1 MSIRIFKPSGKA
13 RDGLMATLSL
23 SSDPISASL
32 QLEEGFDTSFLDQIV
47 QNSRLAQAT
56 VVKVVGIDRATL
68 SRHKKSHSKWQGA
81 TATKVYN
88 GARVLDAAL
97 DLFNQDPQKTEQW
110 LNTPAIALGNVS
122 PSDYAKN
129 PLGQEAVLDLI
140 GRIKHGVIS

>member
-1 MSIRIFKPSGKA
+1 MSIRSFKPSGKA

-23 SSDPISASL
+23 SSDPISASM
-32 QLEEGFDTSFLDQIV
+32 QLEQGFDTSFLDLIV
-47 QNSRLAQAT
+47 KNSKLAQAT

-68 SRHKKSHSKWQGA
+68 SRHKKSHSKWQGT
-81 TATKVYN
+81 TATKIYN

-140 GRIKHGVIS
+140 GRIKHGVMS